1 MVGLGVTRAGLQKP
15 VRGLDF
21 GDRISGTGFQEL
33 DSGTGFR
40 NLGTDSNQ
48 SVLNVEICSV
58 HLYISLLFNFLSSLG
73 ITFLFIDIEFWSL
86 DGKKRTFRDRK
97 VQGLEAFF

>member
-1 MVGLGVTRAGLQKP
+1 MLKFVQS
-15 VRGLDF
+15 
-21 GDRISGTGFQEL
+21 ISTY
-33 DSGTGFR
+33 
-40 NLGTDSNQ
+40 
-48 SVLNVEICSV
+48 
-58 HLYISLLFNFLSSLG
+58 LYFYFLSSLD